1 MLLCKKKRFSGTT
14 DKSCGLRR
22 PGGATCTQP
31 RAERNETEGRM
42 KRHPGYNA
50 AHYYRPGGAKA
61 CAKGNACRQGPNAIK
76 SICPS
81 GVAPRLTLLPLQGVL
96 LGLEPNPGCRSRK
109 TYGFQSLCP
118 GLCARCPCRVP
129 QLTSCPSVE
138 DTPAR
143 QQKSELFHCS
153 RLLIPFR
160 ASLHRVCRLSP
171 RTLGWRFIERF
182 R

>member
-1 MLLCKKKRFSGTT
+1 
-14 DKSCGLRR
+14 
-22 PGGATCTQP
+22 
-31 RAERNETEGRM
+31 M

-118 GLCARCPCRVP
+118 GLCARCPCRATL
-129 QLTSCPSVE
+129 LTSCPSVE
-138 DTPAR
+138 AVSIICV
-143 QQKSELFHCS
+143 KKNKYAMSVNFNIS
-153 RLLIPFR
+153 IFRLHFAIYI
-160 ASLHRVCRLSP
+160 SLSLK
-171 RTLGWRFIERF
+171 
-182 R
+182 